1 MYDTINCSDYLI
13 YQLQFKQREALN
25 QIANADTNWKKY
37 EDYCEKVL
45 QIQKFGDF
53 SQPIDKYNKKRLLA
67 CEEKIF
73 NQNKLHPQ
81 TSFSIKVL
89 LSRSDINGRVFERK
103 SESFDSNQIKQFI
116 KEGGVTSGV
125 VFDLVFN
132 YLNQFKDNRE
142 LIKKCITGIDSED
155 LEGYRPSSGFFATR
169 DIGKMILD
177 PLPNLYAPRDP
188 FASIGDGV
196 SVHRMYSVTRQR
208 ETIFAEYIFKYHP
221 EYKDTPKY
229 YDRYNAYHIEGG
241 DIQVLSDE
249 IIAIGIS
256 ERTEPDA
263 INLLAK
269 NIFSSKGNKFKYVL
283 AFDIPDERSFMH
295 LDTVMTRL
303 DVDKFAVHSQVMHV
317 TKVFEISKGKTE
329 EELNIVELN
338 MPLDKLLEKYLHIDK
353 VTLIKCGGGKRIP
366 AEREQWS
373 DGANL
378 LTVKPGVAIA
388 YDRNHVSNEVFRQAG
403 IKIIEVPSSELS
415 RGRGGPHCMSMALER
430 ED

>member
-1 MYDTINCSDYLI
+1 MSGIHVYSEIKPL
-13 YQLQFKQREALN
+13 K
-25 QIANADTNWKKY
+25 
-37 EDYCEKVL
+37 
-45 QIQKFGDF
+45 
-53 SQPIDKYNKKRLLA
+53 
-67 CEEKIF
+67 
-73 NQNKLHPQ
+73 
-81 TSFSIKVL
+81 KVL
-89 LSRSDINGRVFERK
+89 LHRPGDEFLNLTPNTLERLLFDDIPYLKKAQEEHDVFAGALRAEGVEVVYLVDLAAEALDTHPKVREK
-103 SESFDSNQIKQFI
+103 FLKQFI
-116 KEGGVTSGV
+116 KEGGVTSPI

-241 DIQVLSDE
+241 DIKVLSDE
-249 IIAIGIS
+249 VIAIGIS

>member
-1 MYDTINCSDYLI
+1 MSGIHVYSEIKPLKRVLLHRPGDEFLNLTPNTLERLLFDDIPYLKKAQEEHDVFAGALRAEGVEVV
-13 YQLQFKQREALN
+13 YLVDLAAEAL
-25 QIANADTNWKKY
+25 DTHPKVR
-37 EDYCEKVL
+37 EKFL
-45 QIQKFGDF
+45 
-53 SQPIDKYNKKRLLA
+53 
-67 CEEKIF
+67 
-73 NQNKLHPQ
+73 
-81 TSFSIKVL
+81 
-89 LSRSDINGRVFERK
+89 
-103 SESFDSNQIKQFI
+103 KQFI
-116 KEGGVTSGV
+116 KEGGVTSPI

-196 SVHRMYSVTRQR
+196 SIHRMYSVTRQR

-221 EYKDTPKY
+221 EYKDTPRY

-241 DIQVLSDE
+241 DIQVLNDE
-249 IIAIGIS
+249 VIAIGIS

-269 NIFSSKGNKFKYVL
+269 NIFSTKGNKFKYIL

-295 LDTVMTRL
+295 LDTVMTRV
-303 DVDKFAVHSQVMHV
+303 DTDKFAVHSQVMHV
-317 TKVFEISKGKTE
+317 TKAFEISKGKNE

-378 LTVKPGVAIA
+378 LTIRPGVAIA

>member
-1 MYDTINCSDYLI
+1 MSGIHVYSEIKPLKRVLLHRPGDEFLNLTPNTLERLLFDDIPYLKKAQEEHDVFAGALRAEGVEVV
-13 YQLQFKQREALN
+13 YLVDLAAEAL
-25 QIANADTNWKKY
+25 DTHPKVR
-37 EDYCEKVL
+37 EKFL
-45 QIQKFGDF
+45 
-53 SQPIDKYNKKRLLA
+53 
-67 CEEKIF
+67 
-73 NQNKLHPQ
+73 
-81 TSFSIKVL
+81 
-89 LSRSDINGRVFERK
+89 
-103 SESFDSNQIKQFI
+103 KQFI
-116 KEGGVTSGV
+116 KEGGVTSPI

-142 LIKKCITGIDSED
+142 LIKKCINGIDSED

-196 SVHRMYSVTRQR
+196 SIHRMYSVTRQR

-241 DIQVLSDE
+241 DIQVLNDE
-249 IIAIGIS
+249 VIAIGIS

-269 NIFSSKGNKFKYVL
+269 NIFSTEGNKFKYVL

-317 TKVFEISKGKTE
+317 TKVFEISKGKNE

-378 LTVKPGVAIA
+378 LTVRPGVAIA

-403 IKIIEVPSSELS
+403 IKIIEIPSSELS

>member
-1 MYDTINCSDYLI
+1 MSGIHVYSEIKPL
-13 YQLQFKQREALN
+13 K
-25 QIANADTNWKKY
+25 
-37 EDYCEKVL
+37 
-45 QIQKFGDF
+45 
-53 SQPIDKYNKKRLLA
+53 
-67 CEEKIF
+67 
-73 NQNKLHPQ
+73 
-81 TSFSIKVL
+81 KVL
-89 LSRSDINGRVFERK
+89 LHRPGDEFLNLTPNTLERLLFDDIPYLKKAQEEHDVFAGALRAEGVEVVYLVDLAAEALDTHPKVREK
-103 SESFDSNQIKQFI
+103 FLKQFI
-116 KEGGVTSGV
+116 KEGGVTSPI

-196 SVHRMYSVTRQR
+196 SIHRMYSVTRQR

-221 EYKDTPKY
+221 EYKDTPRY

-241 DIQVLSDE
+241 DIQVLNDE
-249 IIAIGIS
+249 VIAIGIS

-269 NIFSSKGNKFKYVL
+269 NIFSTKGNKFKYVL

-295 LDTVMTRL
+295 LDTVMTRV
-303 DVDKFAVHSQVMHV
+303 DTDKFAVHSQVMHV
-317 TKVFEISKGKTE
+317 TKVFEISKGKSE

-378 LTVKPGVAIA
+378 LTVRPGVAIA

>member
-1 MYDTINCSDYLI
+1 MSGIHVYSEIKPL
-13 YQLQFKQREALN
+13 K
-25 QIANADTNWKKY
+25 
-37 EDYCEKVL
+37 
-45 QIQKFGDF
+45 
-53 SQPIDKYNKKRLLA
+53 
-67 CEEKIF
+67 
-73 NQNKLHPQ
+73 
-81 TSFSIKVL
+81 KVL
-89 LSRSDINGRVFERK
+89 LHRPGDEFLNLTPNTLERLLFDDIPYLKKAQEEHDVFAGALRAEGVEVVYLVDLAAEALDTHPKVREK
-103 SESFDSNQIKQFI
+103 FLKQFI
-116 KEGGVTSGV
+116 KEGGVTSPI

-196 SVHRMYSVTRQR
+196 SIHRMYSVTRQR

-221 EYKDTPKY
+221 EYKDTPRY

-241 DIQVLSDE
+241 DIQVLNDE
-249 IIAIGIS
+249 VIAIGIS

-269 NIFSSKGNKFKYVL
+269 NIFSTKGNKFKYIL

-295 LDTVMTRL
+295 LDTVMTRV
-303 DVDKFAVHSQVMHV
+303 DTDKFAVHSQVMHV
-317 TKVFEISKGKTE
+317 TKAFEISKGKNE

-378 LTVKPGVAIA
+378 LTIRPGVAIA

>member
-1 MYDTINCSDYLI
+1 MSGIHVYSEIKPLKRVLLHRPGDEFLNLTPNTLERLLFDDIPYLKKAQEEHDVFAGALRAEGVEVV
-13 YQLQFKQREALN
+13 YLVDLAAEAL
-25 QIANADTNWKKY
+25 DTHPKVR
-37 EDYCEKVL
+37 EKFL
-45 QIQKFGDF
+45 
-53 SQPIDKYNKKRLLA
+53 
-67 CEEKIF
+67 
-73 NQNKLHPQ
+73 
-81 TSFSIKVL
+81 
-89 LSRSDINGRVFERK
+89 
-103 SESFDSNQIKQFI
+103 KQFI
-116 KEGGVTSGV
+116 KEGGVTSTI

-196 SVHRMYSVTRQR
+196 SIHRMYSVTRQR

-249 IIAIGIS
+249 VIAIGIS

-269 NIFSSKGNKFKYVL
+269 NIFSTKGNKFKYVL

-317 TKVFEISKGKTE
+317 TKVFEISKGKNE
-329 EELNIVELN
+329 EELNILELN
-338 MPLDKLLEKYLHIDK
+338 IPLDKLLEKYLHIDK

-378 LTVKPGVAIA
+378 LTVRPGVAIA

>member
-1 MYDTINCSDYLI
+1 MSGIHVYSEIKPLKRVLLHRPGDEFLNLTPNTLERLLFDDIPYLKKAQEEHDVFAGALRAEGVEVV
-13 YQLQFKQREALN
+13 YLVDLAAEAL
-25 QIANADTNWKKY
+25 DTHPKVR
-37 EDYCEKVL
+37 EKFL
-45 QIQKFGDF
+45 
-53 SQPIDKYNKKRLLA
+53 
-67 CEEKIF
+67 
-73 NQNKLHPQ
+73 
-81 TSFSIKVL
+81 
-89 LSRSDINGRVFERK
+89 
-103 SESFDSNQIKQFI
+103 KQFI
-116 KEGGVTSGV
+116 KEGGVTSPI

-196 SVHRMYSVTRQR
+196 SIHRMYSVTRQR

-241 DIQVLSDE
+241 DIQVLNDE
-249 IIAIGIS
+249 VIAIGIS

-269 NIFSSKGNKFKYVL
+269 NIFSTEGNKFKYVL

-317 TKVFEISKGKTE
+317 TKVFEISKGKNE

-378 LTVKPGVAIA
+378 LTVRPGVAIA

-403 IKIIEVPSSELS
+403 IKIIEIPSSELS

>member
-1 MYDTINCSDYLI
+1 MSGIHVYSEIKPL
-13 YQLQFKQREALN
+13 K
-25 QIANADTNWKKY
+25 
-37 EDYCEKVL
+37 
-45 QIQKFGDF
+45 
-53 SQPIDKYNKKRLLA
+53 
-67 CEEKIF
+67 
-73 NQNKLHPQ
+73 
-81 TSFSIKVL
+81 KVL
-89 LSRSDINGRVFERK
+89 LHRPGDEFLNLTPNTLERLLFDDIPYLKKAQEEHDVFAGALRAEGVEVVYLVDLAAEALDTHPKVREK
-103 SESFDSNQIKQFI
+103 FLKQFI
-116 KEGGVTSGV
+116 KEGGITSPI

-196 SVHRMYSVTRQR
+196 SIHRMYSVTRQR

-269 NIFSSKGNKFKYVL
+269 NIFSTKGNKFKYVL

-317 TKVFEISKGKTE
+317 TKVFEISKGKSE
-329 EELNIVELN
+329 EELNIVELS
-338 MPLDKLLEKYLHIDK
+338 MPLDKLLEKYLNIDK

-378 LTVKPGVAIA
+378 LTVRPGVAIA

-403 IKIIEVPSSELS
+403 IKVIEVPSSELS

>member
-1 MYDTINCSDYLI
+1 MSGIHVYSEIKPLKRVLLHRPGDEFLNLTPNTLERLLFDDIPYLKKAQEEHDVFAGALRAEGVEVV
-13 YQLQFKQREALN
+13 YLVDLAAEAL
-25 QIANADTNWKKY
+25 DTHPKVR
-37 EDYCEKVL
+37 EKFL
-45 QIQKFGDF
+45 
-53 SQPIDKYNKKRLLA
+53 
-67 CEEKIF
+67 
-73 NQNKLHPQ
+73 
-81 TSFSIKVL
+81 
-89 LSRSDINGRVFERK
+89 
-103 SESFDSNQIKQFI
+103 KQFI
-116 KEGGVTSGV
+116 KEGGVTSPI

-132 YLNQFKDNRE
+132 YLNQFKDNRD

-196 SVHRMYSVTRQR
+196 SIHRMYSVTRQR
-208 ETIFAEYIFKYHP
+208 ETIFVEYIFKYHP

-249 IIAIGIS
+249 VIAIGIS

-269 NIFSSKGNKFKYVL
+269 NIFASKNNKFKYVL

-317 TKVFEISKGKTE
+317 TKVFELSKGKNE
-329 EELNIVELN
+329 DDLNIVELD

-378 LTVKPGVAIA
+378 LTIRPGVAIA

-403 IKIIEVPSSELS
+403 IKVIEIPSSELS